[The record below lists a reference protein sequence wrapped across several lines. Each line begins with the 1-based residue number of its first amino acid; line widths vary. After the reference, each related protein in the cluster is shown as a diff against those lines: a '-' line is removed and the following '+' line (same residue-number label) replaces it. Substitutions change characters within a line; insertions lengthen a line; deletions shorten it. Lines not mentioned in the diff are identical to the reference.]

1 MLPVQQGLLLAKAKA
16 KSAMYFRASL
26 LLSSFWAQKSHISTK
41 TRVKY
46 DNTIRDF
53 TSELSQ
59 RQPSFSVPA
68 NGVRILSQPSEFYAL
83 LLDMIKNA
91 EKRIFLS
98 SLYIGS
104 GESELHAKA
113 HYNCIYSWTSIV
125 LTRPGKSSTAKILL
139 PLLRS
144 YPDRVHVSLFRS
156 PSLRG
161 ILARLV
167 PPRYN
172 EGWGT
177 WHAKI
182 YGVDDELIISGANL
196 NESYFTNRQDRYVHF
211 KPHPALANYCFDFLK
226 TTSTVSYRLLPAES
240 AALTTTR
247 TLSPSA
253 HPYTYIQEDYAV
265 VWSDQDTHPHYINDK
280 YRQAL
285 IEFQSKARVE
295 SASSKPTPTP
305 TPTLTPTST
314 PTNPNPEPEPDHV
327 LLFPV
332 IQAGQFNIREEQEM
346 FELLFRHLGR
356 AAPRGSGG
364 SGDGDRPLLDLTS
377 GYFGLSEKYQDLVL
391 GCPEVDVRI
400 VAASPKANGFFGSKG
415 ISGRIPEGYT
425 YLEQRFMDA
434 VRRVGRE
441 WAPPSPSSSP
451 SSASISVANTSGNDT
466 GVVQLCE
473 WEKEGWTYHAKG
485 LWLSP
490 TPTSNPVLTLFG
502 STNLNSRS
510 AELDTELSFVMVLPS
525 PSPVPESESEAS
537 STSDGGNSNSSLDK
551 TKTNTN
557 TNTNTN
563 TKSDPERETPV
574 EHLRKQLAEEVQ
586 RIREDSKEWKGGE
599 RKVRVGTKMLVG
611 VVGGML

>member
-1 MLPVQQGLLLAKAKA
+1 
-16 KSAMYFRASL
+16 
-26 LLSSFWAQKSHISTK
+26 
-41 TRVKY
+41 
-46 DNTIRDF
+46 
-53 TSELSQ
+53 
-59 RQPSFSVPA
+59 
-68 NGVRILSQPSEFYAL
+68 
-83 LLDMIKNA
+83 MIKNA

-104 GESELHAKA
+104 GESELISALQDALARKSSLQLHLQLDL
-113 HYNCIYSWTSIV
+113 NRS
-125 LTRPGKSSTAKILL
+125 TRPGKSSTAKILL

-247 TLSPSA
+247 TPSPSA

-305 TPTLTPTST
+305 TPTST
-314 PTNPNPEPEPDHV
+314 PTNPNPDPEPDHV

-400 VAASPKANGFFGSKG
+400 VAASPKVCVCKRLLRLQRHLWSNTR
-415 ISGRIPEGYT
+415 RIHLPRATVHGCCSASWE
-425 YLEQRFMDA
+425 
-434 VRRVGRE
+434 E
-441 WAPPSPSSSP
+441 WAPSPSSSP

-485 LWLSP
+485 MPLALP
-490 TPTSNPVLTLFG
+490 NPNFKPVLTLFG

-586 RIREDSKEWKGGE
+586 RIREDSKEWKEESG
-599 RKVRVGTKMLVG
+599 R
-611 VVGGML
+611 